1 MHRLVLQSKK
11 TQAFHQMVMKL
22 PNKHEQQVPLQ
33 LLAQYVRIR
42 ANCPAVNLK
51 CAGRVMV
58 KLKRVGV
65 QRCTD
70 KTFSTLNFSIDMIS
84 TWHEIVRSC

>member
-11 TQAFHQMVMKL
+11 TQAFHQMVMRL
-22 PNKHEQQVPLQ
+22 PNKHEQRVPLQ
-33 LLAQYVRIR
+33 LFSPIR